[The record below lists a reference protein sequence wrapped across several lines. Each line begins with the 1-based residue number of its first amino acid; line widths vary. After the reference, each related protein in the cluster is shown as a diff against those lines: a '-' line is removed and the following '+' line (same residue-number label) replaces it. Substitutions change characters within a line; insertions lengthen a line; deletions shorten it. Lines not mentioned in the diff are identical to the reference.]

1 MPEDTIGPESFS
13 TRGIPTARRGY
24 DRKVVDA
31 LVEEAVAAWRAL
43 EERHRELVAE
53 VDRSG
58 GLQFLER
65 DLTAISADV
74 KRILDAA
81 TEAADGIR
89 ARATED
95 AARIT
100 ADAEAS
106 AVETRAE
113 AHADATRTQ
122 TEADRQA
129 FGLRRD
135 AWDAGMDL
143 LGGVQREVDDI
154 LRAAE
159 EEAQIIRA
167 DAEKETHRR
176 LAITRREADD
186 IIRNAK
192 FEADRQL
199 NLARD
204 LAQEML
210 DRVQGEEAPV
220 IPTAAERHRR
230 EEIIGELD
238 RLRSERTIEDV
249 TVLPAEP
256 APEPEDSPE
265 VLFGVLDPQTPGL
278 SEALAAEVGRL
289 RGDEPPPKPQRG
301 RKIGRPQPEADALA
315 PEPDG
320 ESVAEPDDHPGPPS
334 GDEVRTLFD
343 ALRSTAETEAA
354 TALPSDPLE
363 LRDRLALPL
372 HNQGLRDVKRRIVD
386 MQSTALDALGAGR
399 AWVPDS
405 DAMAAELAAALGPV
419 VQKAATAGVE
429 AAGALAGIAVPKP
442 VVGERPA
449 TLIKA
454 MAADLGTAVRS
465 ALSGGGGP
473 AESSAAVSR
482 VFRAWRGDQAERW
495 VRSVTFAAYHD
506 SMVGGLAA
514 AAVEKVAGVGSG
526 RPCPSCVGPDEVEW
540 DPAGPPPD
548 GLLVPPAELDCIC
561 TIRVV

>member
-31 LVEEAVAAWRAL
+31 LVEEAVAAWRDL
-43 EERHRELVAE
+43 ERRHRELVAE

-74 KRILDAA
+74 QRILAAA

-89 ARATED
+89 ARAAED
-95 AARIT
+95 AQRVAAEAESGAEEARAAARAEAARI
-100 ADAEAS
+100 
-106 AVETRAE
+106 
-113 AHADATRTQ
+113 Q

-143 LGGVQREVDDI
+143 LGNVQREVDDI

-159 EEAQIIRA
+159 DEAQIIRA

-199 NLARD
+199 NLARE

-210 DRVQGEEAPV
+210 DRAQGADAPV
-220 IPTAAERHRR
+220 IPTAAERSRR
-230 EEIIGELD
+230 KEIIGEID
-238 RLRSERTIEDV
+238 RLRSERTIEEV
-249 TVLPAEP
+249 AVLPAEP
-256 APEPEDSPE
+256 APEPDESPE
-265 VLFGVLDPQTPGL
+265 VLFGVLDPQTPNL

-289 RGDEPPPKPQRG
+289 RGEEPPPKPQRG
-301 RKIGRPQPEADALA
+301 RRMTKAEPPAEPGPEPTPA
-315 PEPDG
+315 PEPEPAGLD
-320 ESVAEPDDHPGPPS
+320 PDD
-334 GDEVRTLFD
+334 VRTLFD
-343 ALRSTAETEAA
+343 ALRSTAETEGAVD
-354 TALPSDPLE
+354 LPSDPLE
-363 LRDRLALPL
+363 LRDRLVLPL

-386 MQSTALDALGAGR
+386 RQNAALDALGAGR
-399 AWVPDS
+399 SWAPDL
-405 DAMAAELAAALGPV
+405 DAMTTELTAALAPM
-419 VQKAATAGVE
+419 VQKAA
-429 AAGALAGIAVPKP
+429 AAGADAAGFLGGVARPKP
-442 VVGERPA
+442 VSSDRPA
-449 TLIKA
+449 ALIRA
-454 MAADLGTAVRS
+454 MAADLGTEIRS
-465 ALSGGGGP
+465 ALAGGGGP

-506 SMVGGLAA
+506 SLVGGLAA
-514 AAVEKVAGVGSG
+514 AGVGRVAGVGSG
-526 RPCPSCVGPDEVEW
+526 RPCTSCVGPPAAEW
-540 DPAGPPPD
+540 DPAEAPPN
-548 GLLVPPAELDCIC
+548 GLRIPPAELDCVC
-561 TIRVV
+561 TVRPA

>member
-58 GLQFLER
+58 GMQFLER
-65 DLTAISADV
+65 DLSAISADV

-81 TEAADGIR
+81 TAAADGIR

-95 AARIT
+95 AARVVAEAEAAVAEIRAAAR
-100 ADAEAS
+100 ADAA
-106 AVETRAE
+106 
-113 AHADATRTQ
+113 RTQ

-143 LGGVQREVDDI
+143 LGSVQREVAET

-159 EEAQIIRA
+159 DEAQVIRA

-176 LAITRREADD
+176 MAITRREADD

-199 NLARD
+199 NLARE

-210 DRVQGEEAPV
+210 DRVQGDKAPV

-230 EEIIGELD
+230 QEIIGELD

-256 APEPEDSPE
+256 APEPDDSPE
-265 VLFGVLDPQTPGL
+265 VLFGVLDPQTPSL
-278 SEALAAEVGRL
+278 SDALAAEVGRL
-289 RGDEPPPKPQRG
+289 RGDEPPAKPPRG
-301 RKIGRPQPEADALA
+301 RKIGRPQPEQA
-315 PEPDG
+315 PE
-320 ESVAEPDDHPGPPS
+320 AEAEEPEAGDERAAPPS
-334 GDEVRTLFD
+334 GDDVRTLFD

-354 TALPSDPLE
+354 VVLPGDPME

-386 MQSTALDALGAGR
+386 MQNAALDALGASR
-399 AWVPDS
+399 AWTPDPE
-405 DAMAAELAAALGPV
+405 AMTAELATALGPI
-419 VQKAATAGVE
+419 VQKAATAGAT
-429 AAGALAGIAVPKP
+429 AAGALAGIAAPEP
-442 VVGERPA
+442 VTSGRPA
-449 TLIKA
+449 ALIKA
-454 MAADLGTAVRS
+454 MAADLGTAIRS
-465 ALSGGGGP
+465 ALTGGGGP
-473 AESSAAVSR
+473 AESSASVSR

-506 SMVGGLAA
+506 SLVGGLAA
-514 AAVEKVAGVGSG
+514 AGVATVAGVGSG
-526 RPCPSCVGPDEVEW
+526 RPCPSCVGPAGVEW
-540 DPAGPPPD
+540 RPGTPPPD

-561 TIRVV
+561 TVRPAAN